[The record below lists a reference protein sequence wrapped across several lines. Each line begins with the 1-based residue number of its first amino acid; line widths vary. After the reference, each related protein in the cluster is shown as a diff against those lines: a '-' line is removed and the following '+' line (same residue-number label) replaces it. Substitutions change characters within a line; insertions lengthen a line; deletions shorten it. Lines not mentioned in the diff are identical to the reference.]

1 MQTDFII
8 ALAWPEG
15 MVSACGSWYDIF
27 FARNKKYRVGHSAL
41 ALVDSISGKL
51 RYFDFG
57 RYHAPKDFGRVRDL
71 ETDRDVAINTN
82 AKIEKN
88 KINNL
93 KEILLEIKSNESFHG
108 EGTLYASVLNDVSYS
123 RAYEYAKKIQN
134 RGLIPY
140 GPFVYNG
147 TNCSR
152 FVASVMRSSSPT
164 YLKNARLKFP
174 ICISPSPKRNVGIA
188 NANFYKITENKFE
201 EIKRNWLESYFK
213 SIERS

>member
-57 RYHAPKDFGRVRDL
+57 RYHAPKDFGRVRDV
-71 ETDRDVAINTN
+71 ETDRDVAIKTH

-134 RGLIPY
+134 KGLIPY

-188 NANFYKITENKFE
+188 NANFYKITEKKFE

>member
-57 RYHAPKDFGRVRDL
+57 RYHAPKDFGRVRDV
-71 ETDRDVAINTN
+71 ETDRDVAIKTN

-123 RAYEYAKKIQN
+123 RAYEYAKKIDTSLIEEANQKIKKYTEQAPDKTSTFQII
-134 RGLIPY
+134 GLDQKELKIECWY
-140 GPFVYNG
+140 TEFV
-147 TNCSR
+147 
-152 FVASVMRSSSPT
+152 
-164 YLKNARLKFP
+164 KNPHF
-174 ICISPSPKRNVGIA
+174 SN
-188 NANFYKITENKFE
+188 
-201 EIKRNWLESYFK
+201 
-213 SIERS
+213 

>member
-1 MQTDFII
+1 MQNDFII

-15 MVSACGSWYDIF
+15 MVSACGSWYDVF
-27 FARNKKYRVGHSAL
+27 FAKNKKYRVGHSAL
-41 ALVDSISGKL
+41 VLVESVTGNL

-57 RYHAPKDFGRVRDL
+57 RYHTPKDFGRVRDVI
-71 ETDRDVAINTN
+71 TDGDVTIGTI

-88 KINNL
+88 QITNL
-93 KEILLEIKSNESFHG
+93 KEILLEIKKKESFHG
-108 EGTLYASVLNDVSYS
+108 EGTLYASILNDVSYS
-123 RAYEYAKKIQN
+123 KAYKYAKKVQKN
-134 RGLIPY
+134 GLIPY

-164 YLKNARLKFP
+164 YIKNARLKFP
-174 ICISPSPKRNVGIA
+174 ICVSPSPKRNVGIA
-188 NANFYKITENKFE
+188 NANFYRVTEKTFKE
-201 EIKRNWLESYFK
+201 VKRNWFESYFK

>member
-15 MVSACGSWYDIF
+15 MVSACGSWYDVF

-41 ALVDSISGKL
+41 ALVDSVSGKL

-57 RYHAPKDFGRVRDL
+57 RYHAPKDFGRVRDV
-71 ETDRDVAINTN
+71 ETDRDVAIKTN

-134 RGLIPY
+134 KGLIPY

-188 NANFYKITENKFE
+188 NVNFYKITENKFE

>member
-27 FARNKKYRVGHSAL
+27 FAKNKQYRVGHSAL
-41 ALVDSISGKL
+41 ALVDSTNGKL

-57 RYHAPKDFGRVRDL
+57 RYHAPKDFGRVRDV
-71 ETDRDVAINTN
+71 ETDKDVTIKTI
-82 AKIEKN
+82 AKIEN
-88 KINNL
+88 NQIINL
-93 KEILLEIKSNESFHG
+93 KEILKEIKGKESFHG
-108 EGTLYASVLNDVSYS
+108 EGTLYASILNDVSYS
-123 RAYEYAKKIQN
+123 KAYKYAKKIQSK
-134 RGLIPY
+134 GLVPY
-140 GPFVYNG
+140 GPFVYDG

-174 ICISPSPKRNVGIA
+174 ICLSPSPKRNVGIA
-188 NANFYKITENKFE
+188 NANFYKITENTYQE
-201 EIKRNWLESYFK
+201 VKRNWIESYFK

>member
-41 ALVDSISGKL
+41 ALVDSVSGKL

-57 RYHAPKDFGRVRDL
+57 RYHAPKDFGRVRDV
-71 ETDRDVAINTN
+71 ETDRDVAIKTN

-108 EGTLYASVLNDVSYS
+108 EGTLYASVLNDVSFY

-188 NANFYKITENKFE
+188 NANFYKITEKKFE

>member
-41 ALVDSISGKL
+41 ALVDSVSGKL

-57 RYHAPKDFGRVRDL
+57 RYHAPKDFGRVRDV
-71 ETDRDVAINTN
+71 ETDRDVAIKTN

-108 EGTLYASVLNDVSYS
+108 EGTLYASVLNDVSYY

-188 NANFYKITENKFE
+188 NANFYKITENKIE
-201 EIKRNWLESYFK
+201 EIKRNCLESYFK